1 MVSFPEPTYAGDL
14 PQAHRPTARRPPIP
28 ADRRDHDE
36 APDGMAWRADLPSG
50 AQARHLVRT
59 VMLEHAASSGMAEVP
74 QERLTDAQ
82 LVCSELLSNA
92 RRHGGGLTS
101 VRIWAE
107 DGHVVIAVGDESR
120 TLPLS
125 PDRTAAEPGGF
136 GWALVRRVTT
146 RTAIHLRADGQGKT
160 ITAHVPISASRRTPG
175 PG

>member
-1 MVSFPEPTYAGDL
+1 MT
-14 PQAHRPTARRPPIP
+14 P
-28 ADRRDHDE
+28 ADHRDHGETSDE
-36 APDGMAWRADLPSG
+36 TAWSAAESVAESVADSDLGEAAEPDRDDLPSG

-59 VMLEHAASSGMAEVP
+59 VMLEHAASLGMAEVP

-107 DGHVVIAVGDESR
+107 DGHVVIAVADENC

-125 PDRTAAEPGGF
+125 PHRTAAEPGGF

-146 RTAIHLRADGQGKT
+146 RTTIHLRPDGQGKT
-160 ITAHVPISASRRTPG
+160 ITAHVPLSASGPAPG
-175 PG
+175 RP

>member
-1 MVSFPEPTYAGDL
+1 MTPAD
-14 PQAHRPTARRPPIP
+14 HRDHGETPDATAWPTAESV
-28 ADRRDHDE
+28 AESDHGE
-36 APDGMAWRADLPSG
+36 GAGPYGADLPSG

-59 VMLEHAASSGMAEVP
+59 VMLEHAASLGMADVA

-107 DGHVVIAVGDESR
+107 DGHVVIAVGDANC

-125 PDRTAAEPGGF
+125 PERSAAEPGGF

-146 RTAIHLRADGQGKT
+146 RTAIHLRADGRGKT
-160 ITAHVPISASRRTPG
+160 ITAHVPLH
-175 PG
+175 